1 MVSGVLDP
9 FGILGFSNF
18 FLITAVGGFR
28 LAGCLV
34 LGEIKFF
41 LNLTLAPGQFLK
53 AFLALKLRAD
63 FFAKLFD
70 ALVGIGDVQLQSF
83 RAFFKSLNRRFQRT
97 NGAKRRVRDPRAVTV
112 LAAQDHFS
120 GVVEA
125 RTHEQIKTGEAPDAD
140 VLAKPRLQFFRAAHN
155 QFARNAPV
163 VGFLPVEFNPEIFTS
178 RLANL
183 RQDLGVRQD
192 TSGDKFRIEL
202 DGQES
207 NNRGIAGELILRRAE
222 KLKARF
228 GEDVRSGK
236 FAGFDLFMRPSFNNT
251 TEMVLRGQN
260 SYGAR
265 VTDTALGTI
274 RSLEATVQGFEERA
288 ERLEL
293 DITDANKRV
302 KELGEKVGAK
312 FEREERFQE
321 LTRRQ
326 SEIEE
331 KLDLTK
337 NQAPSQAEA
346 ADGGNEEKIAETQN
360 SKRVKHP
367 RHHVSVTV

>member
-1 MVSGVLDP
+1 MTIRRLEDLDSAALTYAEVKAIASGNPLVIEKAQVDAE
-9 FGILGFSNF
+9 
-18 FLITAVGGFR
+18 LIR
-28 LAGCLV
+28 L
-34 LGEIKFF
+34 
-41 LNLTLAPGQFLK
+41 TR
-53 AFLALKLRAD
+53 LRSAH
-63 FFAKLFD
+63 AEEQYR
-70 ALVGIGDVQLQSF
+70 I
-83 RAFFKSLNRRFQRT
+83 RT
-97 NGAKRRVRDPRAVTV
+97 NLRR
-112 LAAQDHFS
+112 S
-120 GVVEA
+120 
-125 RTHEQIKTGEAPDAD
+125 HEDT
-140 VLAKPRLQFFRAAHN
+140 
-155 QFARNAPV
+155 
-163 VGFLPVEFNPEIFTS
+163 EIFTA

-183 RQDLGVRQD
+183 RQDLGGRQD

-207 NNRGIAGELILRRAE
+207 NNRGIAGELIMRRAE

-228 GEDVRSGK
+228 GEDVRLGK

-274 RSLEATVQGFEERA
+274 RSLEVTVQGFEERA
-288 ERLEL
+288 ERLAM

-312 FEREERFQE
+312 FEREDRFQE

-326 SEIEE
+326 GEIEE

-346 ADGGNEEKIAETQN
+346 AENTETETLTEKIEPVQRRNT
-360 SKRVKHP
+360 KHKQGIK
-367 RHHVSVTV
+367 V

>member
-1 MVSGVLDP
+1 M
-9 FGILGFSNF
+9 
-18 FLITAVGGFR
+18 
-28 LAGCLV
+28 
-34 LGEIKFF
+34 
-41 LNLTLAPGQFLK
+41 
-53 AFLALKLRAD
+53 
-63 FFAKLFD
+63 
-70 ALVGIGDVQLQSF
+70 
-83 RAFFKSLNRRFQRT
+83 
-97 NGAKRRVRDPRAVTV
+97 
-112 LAAQDHFS
+112 
-120 GVVEA
+120 
-125 RTHEQIKTGEAPDAD
+125 
-140 VLAKPRLQFFRAAHN
+140 
-155 QFARNAPV
+155 
-163 VGFLPVEFNPEIFTS
+163 
-178 RLANL
+178 

-207 NNRGIAGELILRRAE
+207 NNRGIAGELIMRRAE

-228 GEDVRSGK
+228 GDDIKIGR
-236 FAGFDLFMRPSFNNT
+236 FAGFDLFLRPGFNNT
-251 TEMVLRGQN
+251 TEMVLRGKN

-312 FEREERFQE
+312 FEREDRFQE

-337 NQAPSQAEA
+337 NQAPSQVEA
-346 ADGGNEEKIAETQN
+346 VAVGDDEQTNSEKQTQ
-360 SKRVKHP
+360 KHSS
-367 RHHVSVTV
+367 RRARGAAIHV

>member
-1 MVSGVLDP
+1 VEQREGR
-9 FGILGFSNF
+9 ILRQGNKN
-18 FLITAVGGFR
+18 AVVQVFR
-28 LAGCLV
+28 YVTEGS
-34 LGEIKFF
+34 
-41 LNLTLAPGQFLK
+41 
-53 AFLALKLRAD
+53 
-63 FFAKLFD
+63 FD
-70 ALVGIGDVQLQSF
+70 AYMWQTLETKAKFIAQVMSGDMTIRRLEDLDSAALTYAEVKAIASGNPLVIEKAQVDAELIRLTRLRSAHAEEQYRIRSNL
-83 RAFFKSLNRRFQRT
+83 RR
-97 NGAKRRVRDPRAVTV
+97 
-112 LAAQDHFS
+112 S
-120 GVVEA
+120 
-125 RTHEQIKTGEAPDAD
+125 HEDA
-140 VLAKPRLQFFRAAHN
+140 
-155 QFARNAPV
+155 
-163 VGFLPVEFNPEIFTS
+163 EIFTS

-228 GEDVRSGK
+228 GEDVRLGK

>member
-1 MVSGVLDP
+1 VDAE
-9 FGILGFSNF
+9 
-18 FLITAVGGFR
+18 LIR
-28 LAGCLV
+28 L
-34 LGEIKFF
+34 
-41 LNLTLAPGQFLK
+41 TR
-53 AFLALKLRAD
+53 LRSAH
-63 FFAKLFD
+63 AEEQYR
-70 ALVGIGDVQLQSF
+70 I
-83 RAFFKSLNRRFQRT
+83 RT
-97 NGAKRRVRDPRAVTV
+97 NLRR
-112 LAAQDHFS
+112 S
-120 GVVEA
+120 
-125 RTHEQIKTGEAPDAD
+125 HEDA
-140 VLAKPRLQFFRAAHN
+140 
-155 QFARNAPV
+155 
-163 VGFLPVEFNPEIFTS
+163 EIFTA
-178 RLANL
+178 RLTNL
-183 RQDLGVRQD
+183 RQDLGVRLD

-228 GEDVRSGK
+228 GEDVRLGK

-293 DITDANKRV
+293 DITDAHKRV

-312 FEREERFQE
+312 FEREDRYQE

-337 NQAPSQAEA
+337 NQAPSQVEAAENTEAEA
-346 ADGGNEEKIAETQN
+346 VIEKIEPVQRRTT
-360 SKRVKHP
+360 KHKQG
-367 RHHVSVTV
+367 VTV

>member
-1 MVSGVLDP
+1 MLHFTGRCSAKSP
-9 FGILGFSNF
+9 HN
-18 FLITAVGGFR
+18 R
-28 LAGCLV
+28 AGSV
-34 LGEIKFF
+34 PQKS
-41 LNLTLAPGQFLK
+41 
-53 AFLALKLRAD
+53 
-63 FFAKLFD
+63 
-70 ALVGIGDVQLQSF
+70 ALVTSGISNAELIRLTRLRSAHAEEQYRIRSNL
-83 RAFFKSLNRRFQRT
+83 RR
-97 NGAKRRVRDPRAVTV
+97 
-112 LAAQDHFS
+112 S
-120 GVVEA
+120 
-125 RTHEQIKTGEAPDAD
+125 HEDA
-140 VLAKPRLQFFRAAHN
+140 
-155 QFARNAPV
+155 
-163 VGFLPVEFNPEIFTS
+163 EIFTS

-192 TSGDKFRIEL
+192 TSGDRFRIEL

-228 GEDVRSGK
+228 GEDVRLGK

-312 FEREERFQE
+312 FEREDRFQE

-337 NQAPSQAEA
+337 NQAPSQVEA
-346 ADGGNEEKIAETQN
+346 VSAGDDEQKISENQTQ
-360 SKRVKHP
+360 KHSS
-367 RHHVSVTV
+367 RRARGAAIHV